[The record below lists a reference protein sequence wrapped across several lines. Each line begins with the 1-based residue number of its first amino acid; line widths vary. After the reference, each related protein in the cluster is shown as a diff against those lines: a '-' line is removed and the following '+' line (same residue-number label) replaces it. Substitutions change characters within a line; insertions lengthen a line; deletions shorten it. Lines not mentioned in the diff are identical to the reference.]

1 MPRSAV
7 TVMVEVLSLFIVSD
21 LHCIPPSKP
30 EHRSESLLHLP
41 SPPGERRSPLEG
53 LIDLVEREDLK
64 ADFLVCCGDLTNRAV
79 AEGFALGWAELE
91 RVATALAARALLFT
105 PGNHDIDVMD
115 VNGQGD
121 PLACLKSVAHSV
133 DLRPKRETQHDLIED
148 GFEIY
153 GGDGYRIVNIDT
165 NGRNPVPRK
174 AAVGHLDLATIDTLE
189 ATLRGLNRT
198 DCYLVLC
205 HHHPYRH
212 GDIDLEDYSAFEH
225 APEFL
230 AMIERLPD
238 AAWYIVHGHKH
249 FPRISTVG
257 SAATVFSAGSL
268 AGTFYGPQ
276 QCVARNQCYLLTL
289 CRDESL
295 GPSHPPVMRFRAWD
309 WAAVQWVPARDG
321 FNIPRAGGMGARV
334 PTAEFSRRIAE
345 YVLSGDPP
353 IRQAVDVASAF
364 PELRYLL
371 PQDVER
377 CVASLY
383 ELFDVEVLVSRQTG
397 DWLELGRRTA

>member
-1 MPRSAV
+1 M
-7 TVMVEVLSLFIVSD
+7 D
-21 LHCIPPSKP
+21 LVA
-30 EHRSESLLHLP
+30 RESL
-41 SPPGERRSPLEG
+41 S
-53 LIDLVEREDLK
+53 
-64 ADFLVCCGDLTNRAV
+64 ADYLVCCGDLTNRGV

-91 RVATALAARALLFT
+91 RLAGVLEARSLLYT

-115 VNGQGD
+115 VNGKGD
-121 PLACLKSVAHSV
+121 PLACLKSVTPAPH
-133 DLRPKRETQHDLIED
+133 LRPDRETSHGLIED

-153 GGDGYRIVNIDT
+153 LGSGYRMINLDT
-165 NGRNPVPRK
+165 NGRNPVDRK
-174 AAVGHLDLATIDTLE
+174 GAVGYLDLATIDTLE
-189 ATLRGLNRT
+189 ATLRGLDRT
-198 DCYLVLC
+198 DCYVVLC

-230 AMIERLPD
+230 AMIERLPE

-257 SAATVFSAGSL
+257 SCATVFSAGSL
-268 AGTFYGPQ
+268 AGTFYGAQ

-289 CRDESL
+289 CREEAL

-321 FNIPRAGGMGARV
+321 FNIPRAGGMGAKV
-334 PTAEFSRRIAE
+334 VTAEFSRRVAE
-345 YVLSGDPP
+345 YVLSADPP
-353 IRQAVDVASAF
+353 IRRAADVTSEF

-397 DWLELGRRTA
+397 DWLELGRRSA